1 MNVFKKTLLAS
12 ALVGAS
18 VAAHAEFSGNIGVTS
33 EYFYRGASQSLGDA
47 AVSGGLDYAS
57 DSGFYLGTWASTL
70 GSDSF
75 AGTEIDFY
83 VGFGGGDMIAYD
95 FGYVYYYYANPAGG
109 IDIDFSEVYGS
120 LGFGPVE
127 VGAAYTVS
135 NDTAND
141 GVGFEEGDL
150 AYWASLGGDVSED
163 WSLSGTVG
171 RYTFES
177 DGKLT
182 AAVADYTWYGIDLG
196 TSTDLGDFTFSI
208 IDTDVDGQ
216 DATAVVSWGTSF

>member
-109 IDIDFSEVYGS
+109 IDI
-120 LGFGPVE
+120 
-127 VGAAYTVS
+127 
-135 NDTAND
+135 
-141 GVGFEEGDL
+141 
-150 AYWASLGGDVSED
+150 VSED
-163 WSLSGTVG
+163 WRLSCTVG

-177 DGKLT
+177 DGNLT
-182 AAVADYTWYGIDLG
+182 DAVADYTWYGIDLG